1 VQKEILFASID
12 DSPQIHC
19 GLIANSLHLANI
31 VPVKRPR
38 SPDQSNGGEVQMF
51 CGSKGAKGIMEKSK
65 EIVRRAI
72 EEIYNKNNT
81 AEVDEI
87 YADGYVFHCT
97 TGPKIH
103 SSEGVK
109 ELIQRRRAVLP
120 NAIITIEDQVAEA
133 AWNS

>member
-1 VQKEILFASID
+1 
-12 DSPQIHC
+12 
-19 GLIANSLHLANI
+19 
-31 VPVKRPR
+31 
-38 SPDQSNGGEVQMF
+38 
-51 CGSKGAKGIMEKSK
+51 
-65 EIVRRAI
+65 VRRAI

-103 SSEGVK
+103 SPEGVK

-133 AWNS
+133 DKVVTRWMMRDAQQQHSAVPANGDQVTAAGILIDRIADGKIQESWGEENWQVRGVDLMN

>member
-1 VQKEILFASID
+1 
-12 DSPQIHC
+12 
-19 GLIANSLHLANI
+19 
-31 VPVKRPR
+31 
-38 SPDQSNGGEVQMF
+38 
-51 CGSKGAKGIMEKSK
+51 MEKSK